1 MSGSILM
8 PGITAHRLN
17 SVRRLLTTRE
27 TGPTLGAAV
36 DCGRKVRVLQRRG
49 CDLSSRNARMPL
61 TAGASCCTVLGN
73 AARQQHQGNDAAA
86 LWKPETEELS
96 CRAAVSTLPQQPT
109 ANFSIKVRRLRARI
123 MCVALTTNGPMCG
136 LGAMFEAPRSSPCGA
151 PLIGTCP
158 DKIISTAAPGLGQ
171 TGMPEPIGGSVRT
184 GRANDDSDWKS
195 AHC

>member
-1 MSGSILM
+1 MSGNILM
-8 PGITAHRLN
+8 PGTTAHRLH

-27 TGPTLGAAV
+27 AGPTLGAAV

-49 CDLSSRNARMPL
+49 RDLNARMPL

-109 ANFSIKVRRLRARI
+109 ANFSRKVRRRRARI
-123 MCVALTTNGPMCG
+123 MCVALTTNSPMCG
-136 LGAMFEAPRSSPCGA
+136 LGAMFEAPRSSPYGA

-158 DKIISTAAPGLGQ
+158 DKIISTAAPGLRQ
-171 TGMPEPIGGSVRT
+171 TGMPEPIGGSLRT
-184 GRANDDSDWKS
+184 MRANDDSDWKS